1 MTTIDPAAAAAADT
15 IAQFEG
21 PSERRRHDA
30 ALAAQPPA
38 RQPDAGP
45 GPRCVYFSLFT
56 ERFFTATNLSTILA
70 QVTII
75 GTLAVAQTLVILTA
89 GIDLSVGSITV
100 LSSVV
105 MGKLAFGWGYQPV
118 LALLIGIVVG
128 TACGL
133 LNGGAGHATAD
144 PAVHRHARAR
154 STPCSPSAS
163 GSPRTRRC
171 ATRTSR
177 PRRRSCCGSTTR
189 GSRSSG
195 FRVTYGSLLMLVLF
209 VVAWY
214 VLRRTAWG
222 RHVYAT
228 GDDREAA
235 RLVGIRTDRVLHV
248 RVRRQRADLRHRRV
262 VVDQPHRHGVPEAA
276 GERQPR
282 LDHRRGDR
290 RHEPVRRE
298 RQRVR
303 LVARCPHRRR
313 VRQRPL
319 PGRASS
325 RCGGRSPSACSSSSP
340 SRSTSGSEGS
350 QREHRGTD
358 RRRSSRRRRRP
369 CSPPA
374 A

>member
-21 PSERRRHDA
+21 PSS
-30 ALAAQPPA
+30 ALDSMQRWLHSHPLASPTLVLVLASL
-38 RQPDAGP
+38 
-45 GPRCVYFSLFT
+45 YFSLFT

-75 GTLAVAQTLVILTA
+75 GTLAVAQTLVVLTA

-105 MGKLAFGWGYQPV
+105 MGKLAFGWGYAPV
-118 LALLIGIVVG
+118 LALLLGMVVG

-133 LNGGAGHATAD
+133 LNGGADHA
-144 PAVHRHARAR
+144 PANSSVHRHARDVQRPVRPQPVVLRERDAAQPGPQGAGVDPAVVRPHLGADRAAFASRTAR
-154 STPCSPSAS
+154 CS
-163 GSPRTRRC
+163 C
-171 ATRTSR
+171 
-177 PRRRSCCGSTTR
+177 
-189 GSRSSG
+189 
-195 FRVTYGSLLMLVLF
+195 SLLF

-214 VLRRTAWG
+214 LLRRTAWG

-235 RLVGIRTDRVLHV
+235 RLVGIRTDRVLMSV
-248 RVRRQRADLRHRRV
+248 YAGSGLICGHRRV
-262 VVDQPHRHGVPEAA
+262 VVDQPHRHGVAEAA

-282 LDHRRGDR
+282 LDHRRRDR
-290 RHEPVRRE
+290 RHEPVRWA

-303 LVARCPHRRR
+303 FTARGPHRRR
-313 VRQRPL
+313 VRQWPV
-319 PGRASS
+319 PGGRAS
-325 RCGGRSPSACSSSSP
+325 RCGGRSPSACSSSS
-340 SRSTSGSEGS
+340 RSAID
-350 QREHRGTD
+350 QWI
-358 RRRSSRRRRRP
+358 RRV
-369 CSPPA
+369 A